1 MHYDGILEAKDLGR
15 RIRMLPAHGLCV
27 WELQRHLA
35 ILHGTKERL
44 VEVCLEC
51 CLDIPKNGLTH
62 AQRGAAPKKTT
73 FKWLVVSRHS

>member
-1 MHYDGILEAKDLGR
+1 MRGMHYDGILEAKDLGR

-51 CLDIPKNGLTH
+51 CLDIPKHGSEH
-62 AQRGAAPKKTT
+62 AQIRPWIKAPR
-73 FKWLVVSRHS
+73 LEAQAQ